1 MAQATAPVLDST
13 RREFITLLGGAAVW
27 PLAARAQKGERM
39 RRIGVLMPLA
49 AGDPEGQFRLMAFVQ
64 GLQEQGWTVGGNVKL
79 DIRWAA
85 GEPNL
90 TRRYAAELVGLAPDV
105 ILGAV
110 TTSVQA
116 LLEVTQTI
124 PIVFAGA
131 TDPVGGGLVASL
143 ARPGGNVTGFSVQEF
158 GLRAKS
164 LELLKELSPRTARV
178 AVLRDSTTTGGIA
191 QFAAVQT
198 AAPAL
203 GVELTSIDLRD
214 AGEIERTVAAFARQP
229 NGGLI
234 VTTGARGYAHREL
247 IVKLA
252 AQHRLPAVYPF
263 RPWVSDG
270 GLISY
275 GVDPT
280 DPYRRAATYVD
291 RILKG
296 EKPADLPV
304 QAPTRYELMV
314 NLKTAKALGLIVPDS
329 LLARADEVIE

>member
-1 MAQATAPVLDST
+1 
-13 RREFITLLGGAAVW
+13 
-27 PLAARAQKGERM
+27 M
-39 RRIGVLMPLA
+39 RRIGVLMAGA
-49 AGDPEGQFRLMAFVQ
+49 AGDPEGQARLVAFVQ
-64 GLQEQGWTVGGNVKL
+64 GLQEQGWTVGRNVQL
-79 DIRWAA
+79 DVRWTA

-90 TRRYAAELVGLAPDV
+90 TRRYAAELVALAPDV

-116 LLEVTQTI
+116 LLEVTRSI
-124 PIVFAGA
+124 PIVFAAA

-164 LELLKELSPRTARV
+164 LELLKELAPRIARV

-203 GVELTSIDLRD
+203 GVELTPIDVRD
-214 AGEIERTVAAFARQP
+214 AGEIDRTLAAFVREP

-263 RPWVSDG
+263 RYWVNDG

-275 GVDPT
+275 GSDQI
-280 DPYRRAATYVD
+280 DPYRRSAAYVD

-304 QAPTRYELMV
+304 QAPTKYELV
-314 NLKTAKALGLIVPDS
+314 INLKTAKALGLEVPPM

>member
-1 MAQATAPVLDST
+1 MK
-13 RREFITLLGGAAVW
+13 RREFITLLGGAAAW
-27 PLAARAQKGERM
+27 PLAARAQQPERI
-39 RRIGVLMPLA
+39 RRIGVLMSLA
-49 AGDPEGQFRLMAFVQ
+49 AGDPEAQGRLVAFVQ
-64 GLQEQGWTVGGNVKL
+64 GLQELGWSVGRNVRL

-85 GEPNL
+85 GEPGL
-90 TRRYAAELVGLAPDV
+90 FRRYAAELVALAPDV

-110 TTSVQA
+110 TSSVRA
-116 LLEVTQTI
+116 LLEVTRTV
-124 PIVFAGA
+124 PIVFASA

-164 LELLKELSPRTARV
+164 LELLKELAPRTARV

-198 AAPAL
+198 AAPVL

-214 AGEIERTVAAFARQP
+214 AGEIERIVAESARQA

-234 VTTGARGYAHREL
+234 VTTGAGAEAHREL
-247 IVKLA
+247 IIKLA
-252 AQHRLPAVYPF
+252 ARHRLPTIYPY
-263 RPWVSDG
+263 RYWVSGG
-270 GLISY
+270 GLMSY
-275 GVDPT
+275 GPDVFDQ
-280 DPYRRAATYVD
+280 YRRVATYVD

-304 QAPTRYELMV
+304 QAPTKFELV
-314 NLKTAKALGLIVPDS
+314 INLKTAKAAGLEIPPT
-329 LLARADEVIE
+329 L

>member
-1 MAQATAPVLDST
+1 MK
-13 RREFITLLGGAAVW
+13 RREFITLIAATAAW
-27 PLAARAQKGERM
+27 PLAARAQQPERI
-39 RRIGVLMPLA
+39 RRIGVLMSLA
-49 AGDPEGQFRLMAFVQ
+49 AGDPEAQGCLVAFVQ
-64 GLQEQGWTVGGNVKL
+64 GLQELGWSVGRNL
-79 DIRWAA
+79 RIDIRWAA
-85 GEPNL
+85 GEPEL
-90 TRRYAAELVGLAPDV
+90 FGRYAAELVALAPDV

-110 TTSVQA
+110 TTSVRA
-116 LLEVTQTI
+116 LLEVTRTV
-124 PIVFAGA
+124 PIVFASA

-164 LELLKELSPRTARV
+164 LELVKEFAPRTARV

-214 AGEIERTVAAFARQP
+214 AGEIERIVAESARQA

-234 VTTGARGYAHREL
+234 VTTGARAELHREL
-247 IVKLA
+247 IIKLA
-252 AQHRLPAVYPF
+252 ARHRLPTIYPY
-263 RPWVSDG
+263 RYWVSGG
-270 GLISY
+270 GLMSY
-275 GVDPT
+275 GPDVFDQ
-280 DPYRRAATYVD
+280 YRRVATYVD
-291 RILKG
+291 RILRG

-304 QAPTRYELMV
+304 QAPTKFELV
-314 NLKTAKALGLIVPDS
+314 INLKTAKALGLEVPAT

>member
-1 MAQATAPVLDST
+1 
-13 RREFITLLGGAAVW
+13 VW
-27 PLAARAQKGERM
+27 PLAARAQQGERM

-49 AGDPEGQFRLMAFVQ
+49 AGDPEGQVRLMAFVQ
-64 GLQEQGWTVGGNVKL
+64 GLQEHGWTVGRNVQL

-90 TRRYAAELVGLAPDV
+90 IRRYAAELVGLAPDV

-116 LLEVTQTI
+116 LLEVTRTI

-191 QFAAVQT
+191 QFASVQT

-263 RPWVSDG
+263 RHWVTDG
-270 GLISY
+270 GLVSY
-275 GVDPT
+275 GTDPI
-280 DPYRRAATYVD
+280 DPYRRVATYVD

-304 QAPTRYELMV
+304 QAPTKYELVV
-314 NLKTAKALGLIVPDS
+314 NLKTAKALGLTVPLP
-329 LLARADEVIE
+329 LLGRADEVIE

>member
-1 MAQATAPVLDST
+1 MASYIA
-13 RREFITLLGGAAVW
+13 RREFLAALGGAAAAW
-27 PLAARAQKGERM
+27 PLAARAQQTERM
-39 RRIGVLMPLA
+39 RRIGVLMAGA
-49 AGDPEGQFRLMAFVQ
+49 AGDPEGQARLVAFVQ
-64 GLQEQGWTVGGNVKL
+64 GLQEQGWTVGRNVQL
-79 DIRWAA
+79 DVRWTA

-90 TRRYAAELVGLAPDV
+90 TRRYAAELVALAPDV

-116 LLEVTQTI
+116 LLEVTRSI
-124 PIVFAGA
+124 PIVFAAA

-164 LELLKELSPRTARV
+164 LELLKELAPRIARV

-203 GVELTSIDLRD
+203 GVELTPIDVRD
-214 AGEIERTVAAFARQP
+214 AGEIDRTLAAFVREP

-263 RPWVSDG
+263 RYWVNDG

-275 GVDPT
+275 GSDQI
-280 DPYRRAATYVD
+280 DPYRRSAAYVD

-304 QAPTRYELMV
+304 QAPTKYELV
-314 NLKTAKALGLIVPDS
+314 INLKTAKALGLEVPPM

>member
-1 MAQATAPVLDST
+1 VR
-13 RREFITLLGGAAVW
+13 RREFITLLGSAAAAW
-27 PLAARAQKGERM
+27 PCAARAQQPERM

-49 AGDPEGQFRLMAFVQ
+49 AGDPEGQVRLMAFVQ
-64 GLQEQGWTVGGNVKL
+64 GLQEHGWTVGRNVQL

-90 TRRYAAELVGLAPDV
+90 IRRYAAELVGLAPDV

-116 LLEVTQTI
+116 LLEVTRTI

-191 QFAAVQT
+191 QFASVQT

-263 RPWVSDG
+263 RHWVTDG
-270 GLISY
+270 GLVSY
-275 GVDPT
+275 GTDPI
-280 DPYRRAATYVD
+280 DPYRRVATYVD

-304 QAPTRYELMV
+304 QAPTKYELVV
-314 NLKTAKALGLIVPDS
+314 NLKTAKALGLTVPLP
-329 LLARADEVIE
+329 LLGRADEVIE